1 MYFLP
6 RQAEVSCHH
15 LCLSFLLASGV
26 KNADENELK
35 AIASPPE
42 ETHVY
47 NVADFSVMSDI
58 VEGLTKT
65 ICDRVDQLDKQIKGW
80 NLEFQSIKYPII
92 RTSVKF

>member
-1 MYFLP
+1 MKNVFHDP
-6 RQAEVSCHH
+6 TSCQSDHSH
-15 LCLSFLLASGV
+15 VFSGV

-65 ICDRVDQLDKQIKGW
+65 ICDRVEQLDRQLKG
-80 NLEFQSIKYPII
+80 LKS
-92 RTSVKF
+92 RVT